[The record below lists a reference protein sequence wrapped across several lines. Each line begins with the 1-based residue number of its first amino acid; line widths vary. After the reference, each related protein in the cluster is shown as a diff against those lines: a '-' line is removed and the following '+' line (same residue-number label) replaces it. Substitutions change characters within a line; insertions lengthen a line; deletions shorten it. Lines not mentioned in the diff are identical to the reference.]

1 MSSHKFT
8 NARVHEWLTPE
19 LDSAANSMHTTRI
32 QLNSAALWWFCCRLS
47 PEDRAE
53 ILGEF
58 VKYQALGPQSH
69 QTSTPKPKPLSNNI
83 GSNTA
88 RPRSRRSERDMHT
101 NGRENHVNGHNGQ
114 A

>member
-19 LDSAANSMHTTRI
+19 LDSAANAMHTTRI

-58 VKYQALGPQSH
+58 VKYQALGSNTH
-69 QTSTPKPKPLSNNI
+69 QVNPPKPKNLG
-83 GSNTA
+83 GSLNGTS
-88 RPRSRRSERDMHT
+88 PRSRARRTERDMHT